1 MSNKP
6 KLTEE
11 EQQLAVSAQ
20 EAHNLIEMCNSNGW
34 KFIRKEYFDFRLKEY
49 KDYLQDPANTDIA
62 DIQGKRFVME
72 FVQTLLDEIDVQIKV
87 GLVDEEDLEEIKE
100 KKGK

>member
-34 KFIRKEYFDFRLKEY
+34 KYIRGKYFDVRLKEY

-72 FVQTLLDEIDVQIKV
+72 FIKTLLDEIDVQVKV
-87 GLVDEEDLEEIKE
+87 GLVDEADLEEIKE
-100 KKGK
+100 KKKG